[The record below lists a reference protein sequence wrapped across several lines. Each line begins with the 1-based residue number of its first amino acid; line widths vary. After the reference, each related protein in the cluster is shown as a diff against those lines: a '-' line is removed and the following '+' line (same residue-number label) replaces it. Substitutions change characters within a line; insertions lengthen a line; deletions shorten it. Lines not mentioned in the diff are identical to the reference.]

1 MAIGTAAT
9 VVSIAATAAGTGMSF
24 AQANKQKKLQQQA
37 ETEAAKSMVEA
48 KKALSVN
55 YMESLSIP
63 TQAYEM
69 EKDILSAASAQATEA
84 GREGDQRGV
93 AATAGRVQAAT
104 TEGARGIRADMAGEL
119 YNLDKLTQEENKN
132 IAENLAGLNL
142 AEAQGAQLAARDAQE
157 ARSAA
162 ITQGFAG
169 VAKLGGQLM
178 AAAPLYEKSQQ
189 AKALSGIT
197 TNYEKAVQSG
207 KVGADFLNADGTP
220 MTTQQALVKAGGL
233 GADVAKL
240 TPVEFQDYLTKMP
253 LSQLEALYQDVSFGT
268 SNMGGVNAVNPMTSA
283 EVQAAMFQNTNRPD
297 VRSKT
302 NYDIVSGNQGASVNG
317 INIDPFKLY

>member
-24 AQANKQKKLQQQA
+24 VQANKQKKFQQQA
-37 ETEAAKSMVEA
+37 EAEAAQAMVEA

-104 TEGARGIRADMAGEL
+104 NEGARGIRADMAGEL

-142 AEAQGAQLAARDAQE
+142 AEAQGAQLAARDAQA

-169 VAKLGGQLM
+169 VAKLGGQLVG
-178 AAAPLYEKSQQ
+178 AANLYGKTDQAKFLGDVTKDYDKALKEGNLGADYLNPDSTTMTAQQ
-189 AKALSGIT
+189 AIA
-197 TNYEKAVQSG
+197 
-207 KVGADFLNADGTP
+207 
-220 MTTQQALVKAGGL
+220 KAGGFGEEIGNL
-233 GADVAKL
+233 SELEFKDYISKL
-240 TPVEFQDYLTKMP
+240 PMDKLQALYNNKSFTDN
-253 LSQLEALYQDVSFGT
+253 LSQYERTLQNNMKYQFDEPWDAP
-268 SNMGGVNAVNPMTSA
+268 VN
-283 EVQAAMFQNTNRPD
+283 
-297 VRSKT
+297 
-302 NYDIVSGNQGASVNG
+302 SV
-317 INIDPFKLY
+317 ITP